1 MWLTNDELNFLIRV
15 AESGKLSDIDKV
27 YLNKM
32 IERLNAAREVRN
44 ARTRKLVAEKRKID
58 KSYGRTKKVKADVE
72 NTVE

>member
-15 AESGKLSDIDKV
+15 AESGKLSEMDKV

-44 ARTRKLVAEKRKID
+44 ARTRKLVAEKRKVD